1 MPHSDKRFVGYEAE
15 DKKMDSEVL
24 RKYIFGGHVAE
35 YMSEL
40 QEEDP
45 EKYQA
50 HFSSFIAAEL
60 EADDLEDMYKE
71 VRAALLSLPSSVW
84 QQMPCARYGLAG
96 ACTPFLVLPAAS
108 AAGCARAWSRYLP
121 CN

>member
-1 MPHSDKRFVGYEAE
+1 MDIPHSDKRFVGYEAE
-15 DKKMDSEVL
+15 DKKMDAEVL
-24 RKYIFGGHVAE
+24 RKYIYGGHVAE
-35 YMSEL
+35 YMTEL

-71 VRAALLSLPSSVW
+71 VCAPS
-84 QQMPCARYGLAG
+84 
-96 ACTPFLVLPAAS
+96 AC
-108 AAGCARAWSRYLP
+108 
-121 CN
+121 